1 LSKAAKKVK
10 DKWRA
15 KEWYDVY
22 APAYFGEKKVASI
35 PCSDPTKLIGRV
47 VETTLYDI
55 TNDFSHQS
63 QKLYFLAVNVKGV
76 KVETILKSHEY
87 SADYLR
93 SLVRRGSSRIDA
105 IFNVTSKDQY
115 VTRASVVAFTRDR
128 VNANQQHLIR
138 SIMRK
143 TVEEKA
149 ATLAYDQLCHEMVLG
164 IFGSEVYNLAKKVSP
179 LRHVGVRKS
188 KLLVIPEGV
197 VAKPAEILAQA
208 KAAQASGSAS
218 GTAS

>member
-1 LSKAAKKVK
+1 LSKAAKKVR

-35 PCSDPTKLIGRV
+35 PCSDPAKLIGRV

-76 KVETILKSHEY
+76 RAETVLKGHEY

-93 SLVRRGSSRIDA
+93 SLVRRGSTRIDA
-105 IFNVTSKDQY
+105 IFNVTSRDQY

-143 TVEEKA
+143 TIEEKA

-164 IFGSEVYNLAKKVSP
+164 IFGSEVYNLAKKISP

-197 VAKPAEILAQA
+197 MAKAAEISAQA
-208 KAAQASGSAS
+208 KAVAA
-218 GTAS
+218 

>member
-1 LSKAAKKVK
+1 LSKATKKVR

-22 APAYFGEKKVASI
+22 APNYFGEKMVASI
-35 PCSDPTKLIGRV
+35 PCSDPSKLMGRV

-63 QKLYFLAVNVKGV
+63 QKLYFLAVNVKGHRV
-76 KVETILKSHEY
+76 DTILKGHEY

-93 SLVRRGSSRIDA
+93 SLVRRGSTRIDA
-105 IFNVTSKDQY
+105 IFNLTSKDQY

-138 SIMRK
+138 GIMRK
-143 TVEEKA
+143 TIEEKA

-197 VAKPAEILAQA
+197 MAKPTEVLAQA
-208 KAAQASGSAS
+208 KAVAA
-218 GTAS
+218 

>member
-1 LSKAAKKVK
+1 LSKATKKVR

-15 KEWYDVY
+15 KLWYDVY

-35 PCSDPTKLIGRV
+35 PCSDPNRLIGRV

-63 QKLYFLAVNVKGV
+63 QKLYFLAVKVKGSRA
-76 KVETILKSHEY
+76 ETILKGHEY

-93 SLVRRGSSRIDA
+93 SLVRRGSTRIDA
-105 IFNVTSKDQY
+105 IFNVTSRDQY

-138 SIMRK
+138 SIMTK

-149 ATLAYDQLCHEMVLG
+149 GSLAYDQLCHEMVLG
-164 IFGSEVYNLAKKVSP
+164 IFGSEVYNLAKKISP

-197 VAKPAEILAQA
+197 VAKSAEALAEPEA
-208 KAAQASGSAS
+208 VEA
-218 GTAS
+218 

>member
-1 LSKAAKKVK
+1 LSKTAKKVR

-22 APAYFGEKKVASI
+22 APAYFGEKMVASI
-35 PCSDPTKLIGRV
+35 PCSDPTRLIGRV
-47 VETTLYDI
+47 METTLYDI

-63 QKLYFLAVNVKGV
+63 QKLYFLAVNVKGRRA
-76 KVETILKSHEY
+76 ETILKGHEY

-93 SLVRRGSSRIDA
+93 SLVRRGSTRIDA
-105 IFNVTSKDQY
+105 IFNLTSKDQY
-115 VTRASVVAFTRDR
+115 VTRASVVGFTRDR

-138 SIMRK
+138 AVMRK
-143 TVEEKA
+143 TIEEKT

-164 IFGSEVYNLAKKVSP
+164 IFGSEIYNLAKKVAP

-197 VAKPAEILAQA
+197 MAKQAEIPVQA
-208 KAAQASGSAS
+208 KVPQA
-218 GTAS
+218 

>member
-1 LSKAAKKVK
+1 MSKAAKKVR

-35 PCSDPTKLIGRV
+35 PCSDPTRLIGRV

-63 QKLYFLAVNVKGV
+63 QKLYFLAARVKGTRA
-76 KVETILKSHEY
+76 ETVLKGHEY

-93 SLVRRGSSRIDA
+93 SLVRRGSTRIDA
-105 IFNVTSKDQY
+105 IFNVTSRDQY

-143 TVEEKA
+143 TIEEKA

-164 IFGSEVYNLAKKVSP
+164 IFGSEVYNLAKKISP

-197 VAKPAEILAQA
+197 MAKPAEILAQP
-208 KAAQASGSAS
+208 KAA
-218 GTAS
+218 

>member
-1 LSKAAKKVK
+1 MSKATKKVR

-35 PCSDPTKLIGRV
+35 PCSDPTRLIGRV

-63 QKLYFLAVNVKGV
+63 QKLYFLAVKVKGTRA
-76 KVETILKSHEY
+76 ETILKGHEY

-93 SLVRRGSSRIDA
+93 SLVRRGSTRIDA
-105 IFNVTSKDQY
+105 IFNVTSRDQY

-138 SIMRK
+138 SIMK
-143 TVEEKA
+143 NTVEEKTE
-149 ATLAYDQLCHEMVLG
+149 TLAYDQLCHEMVLG
-164 IFGSEVYNLAKKVSP
+164 IFGSEVYNLAKKISP

-197 VAKPAEILAQA
+197 MAKPGELLAQP
-208 KAAQASGSAS
+208 KAAEA
-218 GTAS
+218 

>member
-1 LSKAAKKVK
+1 MSKATKKVR

-35 PCSDPTKLIGRV
+35 PCADPTKVIGRV

-63 QKLYFLAVNVKGV
+63 QKLYFLVANVKGTRAD
-76 KVETILKSHEY
+76 TILKGHEY

-93 SLVRRGSSRIDA
+93 SLVRRGSTRIDA

-138 SIMRK
+138 SMMRN
-143 TVEEKA
+143 TIEEKA
-149 ATLAYDQLCHEMVLG
+149 GTLAYDQLCHEMVLG
-164 IFGSEVYNLAKKVSP
+164 IFGSEIYNLAKKVSP

-188 KLLVIPEGV
+188 KLLIIPEGV
-197 VAKPAEILAQA
+197 MAKPGETSVQP
-208 KAAQASGSAS
+208 KAVEA
-218 GTAS
+218 

>member
-1 LSKAAKKVK
+1 MSKAAKKVR

-15 KEWYDVY
+15 KQWYDVY

-35 PCSDPTKLIGRV
+35 PCADPGRLIGRV

-63 QKLYFLAVNVKGV
+63 QKLYFLVSNVKGDRA
-76 KVETILKSHEY
+76 ETILKGYEY

-93 SLVRRGSSRIDA
+93 SLVRRGSTRIDA
-105 IFNVTSKDQY
+105 IFNVTSRDQY

-138 SIMRK
+138 TIMKK
-143 TVEEKA
+143 TIEEKA

-164 IFGSEVYNLAKKVSP
+164 IFGSEVYNLAKKISP

-197 VAKPAEILAQA
+197 MAKPAEILAQP
-208 KAAQASGSAS
+208 KAVEA
-218 GTAS
+218 

>member
-1 LSKAAKKVK
+1 LSKATKKVR

-35 PCSDPTKLIGRV
+35 PCSDPVKVVGRV

-63 QKLYFLAVNVKGV
+63 QKLYFLVANVKGTRAD
-76 KVETILKSHEY
+76 TILKGHEY

-93 SLVRRGSSRIDA
+93 SLVRRGSTRIDA

-143 TVEEKA
+143 TIEEKA
-149 ATLAYDQLCHEMVLG
+149 DTLAYDQLCHEMVLG
-164 IFGSEVYNLAKKVSP
+164 IFGSEIYNLAKKVSP

-188 KLLVIPEGV
+188 KLMIIPEGV
-197 VAKPAEILAQA
+197 MAKPGETSVQP
-208 KAAQASGSAS
+208 KAVEA
-218 GTAS
+218 

>member
-1 LSKAAKKVK
+1 M
-10 DKWRA
+10 
-15 KEWYDVY
+15 Y
-22 APAYFGEKKVASI
+22 APTYFGEKKVASI
-35 PCSDPTKLIGRV
+35 PCSDPSKLMGRV

-63 QKLYFLAVNVKGV
+63 QKLHFLAVNVKGTRA
-76 KVETILKSHEY
+76 ETILKGHEY

-93 SLVRRGSSRIDA
+93 SLVRRGSTRIDA

-115 VTRASVVAFTRDR
+115 VTRPSVVAFTRDR

-138 SIMRK
+138 GLMRK

-164 IFGSEVYNLAKKVSP
+164 IFGSEVYNLAKKIAP

-197 VAKPAEILAQA
+197 MAKPAEVIAQA
-208 KAAQASGSAS
+208 KALQA
-218 GTAS
+218 

>member
-1 LSKAAKKVK
+1 MSKAAKKVR

-35 PCSDPTKLIGRV
+35 PCSDPTRLIGRV

-63 QKLYFLAVNVKGV
+63 QKLYFLAVRVKGTRA
-76 KVETILKSHEY
+76 ETILKGHEY

-93 SLVRRGSSRIDA
+93 SLVRRGSTRIDA
-105 IFNVTSKDQY
+105 IFNVTSRDQY

-143 TVEEKA
+143 TIEEKA

-164 IFGSEVYNLAKKVSP
+164 IFGSEVYNLAKKISP

-197 VAKPAEILAQA
+197 MATPAEILAQP
-208 KAAQASGSAS
+208 KAA
-218 GTAS
+218 

>member
-1 LSKAAKKVK
+1 LSKATKKVR

-35 PCSDPTKLIGRV
+35 PCSDPARVIGRV

-63 QKLYFLAVNVKGV
+63 QKLYFLASGVKGMRAD
-76 KVETILKSHEY
+76 TILKGHEY

-93 SLVRRGSSRIDA
+93 SLVRRGSTRIDA
-105 IFNVTSKDQY
+105 IFNVTSRDQY

-138 SIMRK
+138 SIMKK
-143 TVEEKA
+143 TIEEKA
-149 ATLAYDQLCHEMVLG
+149 VTLGYDQLCHEMILG

-188 KLLVIPEGV
+188 KLLAIPEGV
-197 VAKPAEILAQA
+197 MEKPGGVAAQA
-208 KAAQASGSAS
+208 KKVEA
-218 GTAS
+218 

>member
-1 LSKAAKKVK
+1 LSKAAKKVR

-35 PCSDPTKLIGRV
+35 PCSDPTRLIGRV

-63 QKLYFLAVNVKGV
+63 QKLYFLAVRVKGTRA
-76 KVETILKSHEY
+76 ETILKGHEY

-93 SLVRRGSSRIDA
+93 SLVRRGSTRIDA
-105 IFNVTSKDQY
+105 IFNVTSRDQY

-143 TVEEKA
+143 TIEEKA

-164 IFGSEVYNLAKKVSP
+164 IFGSEVYNLAKKISP

-197 VAKPAEILAQA
+197 MATPAEILAQP
-208 KAAQASGSAS
+208 KAA
-218 GTAS
+218 

>member
-1 LSKAAKKVK
+1 MSKAAKKVR

-35 PCSDPTKLIGRV
+35 PCSDPTKVIGRV

-63 QKLYFLAVNVKGV
+63 QKLYFLAARVKGTRA
-76 KVETILKSHEY
+76 ETVLKGHEY

-93 SLVRRGSSRIDA
+93 SLVRRGSTRIDA
-105 IFNVTSKDQY
+105 IFNVTSRDQY

-143 TVEEKA
+143 TIEEKA

-164 IFGSEVYNLAKKVSP
+164 IFGSEVYNLAKKISP

-197 VAKPAEILAQA
+197 MAKPAEILAQL
-208 KAAQASGSAS
+208 KAAQA
-218 GTAS
+218 

>member
-1 LSKAAKKVK
+1 LSKAAKKVR

-63 QKLYFLAVNVKGV
+63 QKLYFLAVRVKGTRA
-76 KVETILKSHEY
+76 ETILKGHEY

-93 SLVRRGSSRIDA
+93 SLVRRGSTRIDA
-105 IFNVTSKDQY
+105 IFNVTSRDQY

-143 TVEEKA
+143 TIEEKA

-164 IFGSEVYNLAKKVSP
+164 IFGSEVYNLAKKISP

-197 VAKPAEILAQA
+197 MATPAEILAQP
-208 KAAQASGSAS
+208 KAA
-218 GTAS
+218 

>member
-1 LSKAAKKVK
+1 LSKATKKVR

-35 PCSDPTKLIGRV
+35 PCSDPSKIVGRV

-63 QKLYFLAVNVKGV
+63 QKLYFLAANVKGARAD
-76 KVETILKSHEY
+76 TILKGHEY

-93 SLVRRGSSRIDA
+93 SLVRRGSTRIDA

-143 TVEEKA
+143 TIEEKA

-197 VAKPAEILAQA
+197 MAKPGEVLAP
-208 KAAQASGSAS
+208 KATEA
-218 GTAS
+218 

>member
-1 LSKAAKKVK
+1 LSKAKATRKIR
-10 DKWRA
+10 DKWRT

-22 APAYFGEKKVASI
+22 APTYFGEKKVASI
-35 PCSDPTKLIGRV
+35 PCSDPAKVVGRV

-63 QKLYFLAVNVKGV
+63 QKLYFLAANVKGNRAD
-76 KVETILKSHEY
+76 TILKGHEY

-93 SLVRRGSSRIDA
+93 SLVRRGSTRIDA

-115 VTRASVVAFTRDR
+115 MTRASVVAFTRDR

-138 SIMRK
+138 SIMRR

-149 ATLAYDQLCHEMVLG
+149 ATLSYDQLCHEMVLG

-197 VAKPAEILAQA
+197 MAKPEEISVQP
-208 KAAQASGSAS
+208 KAAAA
-218 GTAS
+218 

>member
-1 LSKAAKKVK
+1 MSKATKKVR

-35 PCSDPTKLIGRV
+35 PCSDPTRLIGRV

-63 QKLYFLAVNVKGV
+63 QKLYFLAVKVKGTRA
-76 KVETILKSHEY
+76 ETILKGHEY

-93 SLVRRGSSRIDA
+93 SLVRRGSTRIDA
-105 IFNVTSKDQY
+105 IFNVTSRDQY

-143 TVEEKA
+143 TVEEKTE
-149 ATLAYDQLCHEMVLG
+149 TLAYDQLCHEMVLG
-164 IFGSEVYNLAKKVSP
+164 IFGSEVYNLAKKISP

-197 VAKPAEILAQA
+197 VAKSAEILAQPEA
-208 KAAQASGSAS
+208 VEA
-218 GTAS
+218 

>member
-1 LSKAAKKVK
+1 LSKATKKVR

-35 PCSDPTKLIGRV
+35 PCANPTNVIGRV

-63 QKLYFLAVNVKGV
+63 QKLYFLAVNVKGTRAG
-76 KVETILKSHEY
+76 TILKGHEY

-93 SLVRRGSSRIDA
+93 SLVRRGSTRIDA
-105 IFNVTSKDQY
+105 IFIVTSKDQY

-128 VNANQQHLIR
+128 VNANQEHLIR
-138 SIMRK
+138 NIMRK
-143 TVEEKA
+143 TIEEKA
-149 ATLAYDQLCHEMVLG
+149 GTLAYDQLCHEMVLG
-164 IFGSEVYNLAKKVSP
+164 IFGSEVYNLAKKISP

-197 VAKPAEILAQA
+197 VAKAAEVLVQP
-208 KAAQASGSAS
+208 KAAGA
-218 GTAS
+218 

>member
-1 LSKAAKKVK
+1 MSKAAKKVR

-15 KEWYDVY
+15 KQWYDVY

-35 PCSDPTKLIGRV
+35 PCADPGKLIGRV

-63 QKLYFLAVNVKGV
+63 QKLYFLVSNVKGDRA
-76 KVETILKSHEY
+76 ETILKGYEY

-93 SLVRRGSSRIDA
+93 SLVRRGSTRIDA
-105 IFNVTSKDQY
+105 IFNVTSRDQY
-115 VTRASVVAFTRDR
+115 VTRPSVVAFTRDR

-138 SIMRK
+138 SIMKK
-143 TVEEKA
+143 TIEEKA

-164 IFGSEVYNLAKKVSP
+164 IFGSEIYNLAKKISP

-197 VAKPAEILAQA
+197 MAKPAEILAQP
-208 KAAQASGSAS
+208 KAVEA
-218 GTAS
+218 

>member
-1 LSKAAKKVK
+1 MSKAAKKVR

-63 QKLYFLAVNVKGV
+63 QKLYFLAARVKGTRADTV
-76 KVETILKSHEY
+76 LKGHEY

-93 SLVRRGSSRIDA
+93 SLVRRGSTRIDA
-105 IFNVTSKDQY
+105 IFNVTSRDQY

-143 TVEEKA
+143 TIEEKA

-164 IFGSEVYNLAKKVSP
+164 IFGSEVYNLAKKISP

-197 VAKPAEILAQA
+197 MAKPAEILAQS
-208 KAAQASGSAS
+208 KAA
-218 GTAS
+218 

>member
-1 LSKAAKKVK
+1 MSKATKTTKKVR

-35 PCSDPTKLIGRV
+35 PCSDPNRLIGRV

-63 QKLYFLAVNVKGV
+63 HKLYFLAVKVKGIRA
-76 KVETILKSHEY
+76 ETILKGHEY

-93 SLVRRGSSRIDA
+93 SLVRRGSTRIDA
-105 IFNVTSKDQY
+105 IFSVTSKDQY

-149 ATLAYDQLCHEMVLG
+149 TNLSYDQLCHEMVLG

-188 KLLVIPEGV
+188 RLLVIPEGV
-197 VAKPAEILAQA
+197 VAKSAETMEEP
-208 KAAQASGSAS
+208 KAVEA
-218 GTAS
+218 

>member
-1 LSKAAKKVK
+1 MSKAAKKVR

-35 PCSDPTKLIGRV
+35 PCSNPAKVIGRV

-63 QKLYFLAVNVKGV
+63 QKLYFLAANVNGMRAD
-76 KVETILKSHEY
+76 TILKGHEY

-93 SLVRRGSSRIDA
+93 SLVRRGSTRIDA
-105 IFNVTSKDQY
+105 IFIVTSRDQY

-143 TVEEKA
+143 TIEEKA
-149 ATLAYDQLCHEMVLG
+149 GTLAYDQLCHEMILG

-197 VAKPAEILAQA
+197 MAKPGELVAQA
-208 KAAQASGSAS
+208 KKVEA
-218 GTAS
+218 

>member
-1 LSKAAKKVK
+1 LSKATKKVR

-35 PCSDPTKLIGRV
+35 PCSDPARVIGRV

-63 QKLYFLAVNVKGV
+63 QKLYFLASGVKGMRAD
-76 KVETILKSHEY
+76 TILKGHEY

-93 SLVRRGSSRIDA
+93 SLVRRGSTRIDA
-105 IFNVTSKDQY
+105 IFNVTSRDQY

-138 SIMRK
+138 SIMKK
-143 TVEEKA
+143 TIEEKA
-149 ATLAYDQLCHEMVLG
+149 VTLGYDQMCHEMILG

-188 KLLVIPEGV
+188 KLLAIPEGV
-197 VAKPAEILAQA
+197 MEKPGGVAAQA
-208 KAAQASGSAS
+208 KKVEA
-218 GTAS
+218 

>member
-1 LSKAAKKVK
+1 LSKAKATRKIR

-22 APAYFGEKKVASI
+22 APTYFGEKKVASI
-35 PCSDPTKLIGRV
+35 PCSDPAKVVGRV
-47 VETTLYDI
+47 IETTLYDI

-63 QKLYFLAVNVKGV
+63 QKLYFLAANVKGNRAD
-76 KVETILKSHEY
+76 TILKGHEY

-93 SLVRRGSSRIDA
+93 SLVRRGSTRIDA

-128 VNANQQHLIR
+128 VNANQQHMIR
-138 SIMRK
+138 SMMRK

-149 ATLAYDQLCHEMVLG
+149 ATLSYDQLCHEMVLG

-197 VAKPAEILAQA
+197 MAKPEEISVQL
-208 KAAQASGSAS
+208 KAAAA
-218 GTAS
+218 

>member
-1 LSKAAKKVK
+1 MSKAAKKVR

-63 QKLYFLAVNVKGV
+63 QKLYFLAAKVKGTRA
-76 KVETILKSHEY
+76 ETILKGHEY

-93 SLVRRGSSRIDA
+93 SLVRRGSTRIDA
-105 IFNVTSKDQY
+105 IFNVTSRDQY

-143 TVEEKA
+143 TIEEKA

-164 IFGSEVYNLAKKVSP
+164 IFGSEVYNLAKKISP

-197 VAKPAEILAQA
+197 MAKPAEILAQPRA
-208 KAAQASGSAS
+208 G
-218 GTAS
+218 

>member
-1 LSKAAKKVK
+1 LSKVARKVR

-15 KEWYDVY
+15 KEWYDVF
-22 APAYFGEKKVASI
+22 APAYFGEKMVASI
-35 PCSDPTKLIGRV
+35 PCSDPTRIVGRV

-63 QKLYFLAVNVKGV
+63 QKLYFLAVNVKGRR
-76 KVETILKSHEY
+76 VETVLKGHEY

-93 SLVRRGSSRIDA
+93 SLVRRGSTRIDA
-105 IFNVTSKDQY
+105 IFNVTSRDQY

-143 TVEEKA
+143 TVDEKA

-164 IFGSEVYNLAKKVSP
+164 IFGSEVYNLAKKISP

-188 KLLVIPEGV
+188 KLVVIPEGII
-197 VAKPAEILAQA
+197 ARPAEILAQA
-208 KAAQASGSAS
+208 RPVEA
-218 GTAS
+218 

>member
-1 LSKAAKKVK
+1 MSKAAKKVR

-22 APAYFGEKKVASI
+22 APSYFGEKKVASI
-35 PCSDPTKLIGRV
+35 PSSDATRLIGRV

-63 QKLYFLAVNVKGV
+63 QKLYFLVASVKGARAV
-76 KVETILKSHEY
+76 TILKGHEY

-93 SLVRRGSSRIDA
+93 SLVRRGSTRIDA
-105 IFNVTSKDQY
+105 IFNATSRDQY

-138 SIMRK
+138 SVMRK
-143 TVEEKA
+143 TIEEKG

-164 IFGSEVYNLAKKVSP
+164 IFGSEVYNVAKKIAP

-197 VAKPAEILAQA
+197 MAKTAEILAEPKVVEA
-208 KAAQASGSAS
+208 
-218 GTAS
+218 

>member
-1 LSKAAKKVK
+1 MSKGTRKVR

-22 APAYFGEKKVASI
+22 APAYFGEKMVASI
-35 PCSDPTKLIGRV
+35 PCSDPTRIVSRV

-63 QKLYFLAVNVKGV
+63 QKLYFLAVNVKGRR
-76 KVETILKSHEY
+76 VETVLKGHEY

-93 SLVRRGSSRIDA
+93 SLVRRGSTRIDA
-105 IFNVTSKDQY
+105 IFNVTSRDQY

-143 TVEEKA
+143 TVDEKA
-149 ATLAYDQLCHEMVLG
+149 TTLAYDQLCHEMVLG
-164 IFGSEVYNLAKKVSP
+164 IFGSEVYNLAKKISP

-197 VAKPAEILAQA
+197 VAKTAEILAQA
-208 KAAQASGSAS
+208 KPAAA
-218 GTAS
+218 

>member
-1 LSKAAKKVK
+1 MSKTAKKVR

-22 APAYFGEKKVASI
+22 APAYFGEKRVASI
-35 PCSDPTKLIGRV
+35 PCADPTKLIGRV

-63 QKLYFLAVNVKGV
+63 QKLYFLVSNVKGYRA
-76 KVETILKSHEY
+76 ETILKGHEY

-93 SLVRRGSSRIDA
+93 SLVRRGSTRIDA
-105 IFNVTSKDQY
+105 IFNVTSRDQY

-143 TVEEKA
+143 TIEEKA
-149 ATLAYDQLCHEMVLG
+149 ATLGYDQLCHEMVLG
-164 IFGSEVYNLAKKVSP
+164 IFGSEVYNLAKKISP

-197 VAKPAEILAQA
+197 MAKPAEILAQA
-208 KAAQASGSAS
+208 KAVEA
-218 GTAS
+218 

>member
-1 LSKAAKKVK
+1 MSKATKKVR
-10 DKWRA
+10 DKWRT

-22 APAYFGEKKVASI
+22 TPAYFGEKKVASI
-35 PCSDPTKLIGRV
+35 PCADPSKVIGRV

-63 QKLYFLAVNVKGV
+63 QKLYFLAVNVKGTRAG
-76 KVETILKSHEY
+76 TILKGHEY

-93 SLVRRGSSRIDA
+93 SLVRRGSTRIDA
-105 IFNVTSKDQY
+105 IFTVTSKDQY

-138 SIMRK
+138 STMRK
-143 TVEEKA
+143 IIEEKA
-149 ATLAYDQLCHEMVLG
+149 GTLAYDQLCHEMVLG
-164 IFGSEVYNLAKKVSP
+164 IFGSEIYNLAKKISP

-188 KLLVIPEGV
+188 KLLLIPEGV
-197 VAKPAEILAQA
+197 VAKAAEVLAQP
-208 KAAQASGSAS
+208 KAAQA
-218 GTAS
+218 

>member
-1 LSKAAKKVK
+1 MPKAAKRIR

-15 KEWYDVY
+15 KEWYDVF

-35 PCSDPTKLIGRV
+35 PCADPTRLVGRV

-63 QKLYFLAVNVKGV
+63 QKLYFLAVNVKGT
-76 KVETILKSHEY
+76 KVETILKGHEY

-93 SLVRRGSSRIDA
+93 SLVRRGSTRIDA
-105 IFNVTSKDQY
+105 IFNVTSRDQY

-128 VNANQQHLIR
+128 VNANQQHLTR

-143 TVEEKA
+143 TIEEKA
-149 ATLAYDQLCHEMVLG
+149 STLGYDQLCHQMVLG
-164 IFGSEVYNLAKKVSP
+164 IFGSEVYNLAKKISP

-197 VAKPAEILAQA
+197 MAKPAEILAQP
-208 KAAQASGSAS
+208 KAA
-218 GTAS
+218 